1 MLILILN
8 IDLSYIT
15 FYLKIVAHK
24 DQYYNKYQKYK
35 NKVNILAFEY
45 DDVMTK
51 MSEYL
56 LIFSI

>member
-15 FYLKIVAHK
+15 FYLKIVEHK